1 MLGIQKSVPG
11 RDETKLLFLRT
22 NPEQVNLV
30 WLPRKRIDSADAL
43 SELDDPPSKLSLVGL
58 LGRAGPRRGPQ
69 LQRAD
74 TTMETER
81 TSPPICKCTGR
92 RGLGRK
98 RGMSSILSL
107 FSDACSS

>member
-30 WLPRKRIDSADAL
+30 WLPRKIIDSADAL

-58 LGRAGPRRGPQ
+58 FLGGRDLDGGPSFKGQIRRWKRNGPP
-69 LQRAD
+69 LQSVNVPAD
-74 TTMETER
+74 V
-81 TSPPICKCTGR
+81 G
-92 RGLGRK
+92 
-98 RGMSSILSL
+98 
-107 FSDACSS
+107 

>member
-30 WLPRKRIDSADAL
+30 WLPRKGIDSADAL

-58 LGRAGPRRGPQ
+58 LGGRDLDGGP
-69 LQRAD
+69 
-74 TTMETER
+74 
-81 TSPPICKCTGR
+81 SFK
-92 RGLGRK
+92 GLFFDDGN
-98 RGMSSILSL
+98 GTDLPSNL
-107 FSDACSS
+107 